1 MQKQS
6 IQLIRRPES
15 QGQFSHSK
23 TTFYNHIKL
32 GIIPPPINLGG
43 RSVAWVK
50 HEIDAVINARIA
62 GQTDNEI
69 KTLVTQLVAQRKQY
83 KELCA

>member
-1 MQKQS
+1 MTNS
-6 IQLIRRPES
+6 TTIQLIRRPAA

-23 TTFYNHIKL
+23 TTFYNHIKF
-32 GIIPPPINLGG
+32 GIIPPCINLGG
-43 RSVAWVK
+43 RSVAWIK

-69 KTLVTQLVAQRKQY
+69 KMLVEQRKQY